1 MDEDE
6 LIQALYAID
15 AEDLDYDEWLH
26 VGMALHAAG
35 YDCRDWDDWSSK
47 DYDRY
52 HDGECEEKWHT
63 FTDGLDD
70 DGISEK
76 YIYRLAY
83 DSGWDGPEREEVESR
98 AFGWDDAV
106 NLDGGT
112 VEHKSTV
119 TLEDAPV
126 LSQHD
131 QITQQMS
138 AMFEPD
144 ELVNVV
150 IRTWENDGDKAW
162 DMGFFLHPGEVATA
176 IKNVDIDPDCGAC
189 LCVNPTDGKRRKVE
203 HLTAFR
209 LGLFESD
216 EDDPEE
222 FRKVTRALDLP
233 VVCEIW
239 SGNRSVHTVVRL
251 DAKDRR
257 EFKTRWRMVAEAYE
271 AHGITMDKA
280 CSAPNKLVRL
290 AGVTRGEDTQRLLSG
305 PFGTASFDAWLRRN
319 EKPLLPPF
327 GNLDDIDQEIEDDP
341 ELVEGVLRY
350 NEVALM
356 TARAKRGKS
365 WAMLDLA
372 VAVATGREWMGHQC
386 TQGDV
391 LYTDP
396 ELKPKSFKK
405 RLKKI
410 CDARG
415 VDYEEV
421 KRHIVPWNLRGAF
434 TTSGDAPD
442 IVSIGHDIE
451 LSGRKFDLVILDSIS
466 AFLEPGQEEND
477 NAYVR
482 RFITGHVARIA
493 KATGGAVVMIHHEGK
508 GATGDRSAE
517 DRARG
522 AGAWVDCPDVVLQMS
537 AIYPDNQETE
547 DAMADLGVPYPAHT
561 YGRRIECVAIR
572 DNAEFPDINL
582 AFCPK
587 TASFIL
593 DNAHKLDDW
602 KVQTS
607 AQIGGKKSGETRKA
621 QAAKRAQEWTGRIVS
636 RLQNKDRDA
645 VLTATE
651 CRQVVALG
659 LGLDIEDV
667 SLTTLKRYVDQCDWL
682 EVDQTGP
689 RRWGVK
695 LVR

>member
-15 AEDLDYDEWLH
+15 AADLDYQEWVN
-26 VGMALHAAG
+26 VGMALHSAG

-52 HDGECEEKWHT
+52 HDGECEEKWET
-63 FTDGLDD
+63 FTDDLGD
-70 DGISEK
+70 DGVSEK

-98 AFGWDDAV
+98 AFGWDDEV
-106 NLDGGT
+106 SIDGSE
-112 VEHKSTV
+112 VERKTARALPEA
-119 TLEDAPV
+119 TD
-126 LSQHD
+126 LSPSEQRA
-131 QITQQMS
+131 TQLRYL
-138 AMFEPD
+138 FGPGD
-144 ELVNVV
+144 IINVAFRV
-150 IRTWENDGDKAW
+150 QDDDPKAW
-162 DMGFFLHPGEVATA
+162 DRGIYGT
-176 IKNVDIDPDCGAC
+176 VDELLPVMENIDFADYGAC
-189 LCVNPTDGKRRKVE
+189 FCVNSFRQPGRRKVE
-203 HLTAFR
+203 FIDQFR
-209 LGLFESD
+209 YGLIESD
-216 EDDPEE
+216 ENTPEE
-222 FRKVTRALDLP
+222 FWRAHQIVDAP
-233 VVCEIW
+233 VVCATT
-239 SGNRSVHTVVRL
+239 SGHRSIHVIVRL
-251 DAKDRR
+251 DAKDRK
-257 EFKTRWRMVAEAYE
+257 EHKTRWRMVADAYE
-271 AHGITMDKA
+271 AHGIIVDKV
-280 CSAPNKLVRL
+280 CSAPNKMARL
-290 AGVTRGEDTQRLLSG
+290 AGVKRGDNMQTLISG
-305 PFGTASFDAWLRRN
+305 PSGPPTFEAWMRRH
-319 EKPLLPPF
+319 EKPMLPPF

-372 VAVATGREWMGHQC
+372 VAVATGREWMGHKC
-386 TQGDV
+386 AQGDV

-415 VDYEEV
+415 VDHKEV

-434 TTSGDAPD
+434 TTDGDAPD

-522 AGAWVDCPDVVLQMS
+522 AGAWVDCPDVVMQMS

-547 DAMADLGVPYPAHT
+547 DAMADLGVPYPANT

-593 DNAHKLDDW
+593 DKAHKLDDW

-621 QAAKRAQEWTGRIVS
+621 QAAKRAQEWTGRIIS
-636 RLQNKDRDA
+636 RLQGKDRDA

-667 SLTTLKRYVDQCDWL
+667 SLTTLRRYVDQCDWL

-695 LVR
+695 LAR